1 MKKKKLFLT
10 FFFFSPNDAM
20 NEESK
25 SAWISVYIYF
35 IYCSFISYF
44 HCVIE
49 KMLSSLLFSIK
60 KKNSRKRNGSR
71 SYGRRKKN
79 EDKKKIR
86 GRKLAFL
93 WHGIRNEFNFFSFL
107 RFIFIGAPGP
117 PGKRG
122 KKGKKGD
129 AGEPGPPVS
138 NIFMIQFFL
147 FLTLFF
153 LIVYIKRTTHW
164 NFSNN
169 NTIFL

>member
-1 MKKKKLFLT
+1 MGVVQHHTLHLAQTLYIVLKQLSDDDNNNKKLYRDNLAYLYYMLKEISLDEKKKLFLT

-71 SYGRRKKN
+71 SYKRRKKN

-86 GRKLAFL
+86 GWKLAFL
-93 WHGIRNEFNFFSFL
+93 
-107 RFIFIGAPGP
+107 
-117 PGKRG
+117 
-122 KKGKKGD
+122 
-129 AGEPGPPVS
+129 
-138 NIFMIQFFL
+138 
-147 FLTLFF
+147 
-153 LIVYIKRTTHW
+153 
-164 NFSNN
+164 
-169 NTIFL
+169 